1 MTFLRIADTRVR
13 ISRHFTVRL
22 MTAVVGLAAAG
33 LTTAACGG
41 GTQQGGG
48 APGGGGPGGGMPP
61 MPVKVA
67 SLAPTSVDDATEY
80 VGSVKSFASAIVK
93 PQVDGIVTRI
103 FVRSGERVKHG
114 APLVQ
119 IDPARQTATV
129 NSQDAARA
137 AQEASVAYAKQQLA
151 RAKELFAV
159 GANARQDLDQAQSNY
174 DTAVAQLN
182 SLSAR
187 VAQEKVT
194 LQYYQVVA
202 PSSGIV
208 GDVPIRVGDRV
219 TPETELTTIDQN
231 QSLEVYVNVPLE
243 RATSLKMGLPIDVLD
258 SEGNKLTSTTVSFI
272 SPRVDDQTQSVLVKG
287 LIKGG
292 DAKVR
297 SLQFVRARLT
307 WQKREGLVVPVVSVI
322 RVNGQYFVYAV
333 EEKDGKA
340 VARQRPVKLG
350 SIVADNYVV
359 LGGLQPKDRI
369 VVSGVQKLADGAPIT
384 PQA

>member
-1 MTFLRIADTRVR
+1 MTFRRLRSIYTRARVGR
-13 ISRHFTVRL
+13 DLLTPTVI
-22 MTAVVGLAAAG
+22 AAAC
-33 LTTAACGG
+33 LTAAACGG
-41 GTQQGGG
+41 GTQGGG
-48 APGGGGPGGGMPP
+48 APGGGPGGGMPP

-67 SLAPTSVDDATEY
+67 ALAPTAVDDASEY
-80 VGSVKSFASAIVK
+80 VGSVKSFASTVVK

-103 FVRSGERVKHG
+103 YVKSGARVKAG
-114 APLVQ
+114 APIVQ
-119 IDPARQTATV
+119 IDPRRQAATV
-129 NSQDAARA
+129 SSQDAARA
-137 AQEASVAYAKQQLA
+137 AQEANVAYAKQQLA

-159 GANARQDLDQAQSNY
+159 GANSRQDLEQAETNY
-174 DTAVAQLN
+174 NTAVAQLN
-182 SLSAR
+182 SLDAR

-202 PSSGIV
+202 PAAGIV
-208 GDVPIRVGDRV
+208 GDVPIRTGDRV
-219 TPETELTTIDQN
+219 TPDTTLTTIDQN
-231 QSLEVYVNVPLE
+231 QSLEVYVSVPLE
-243 RATSLKMGLPIDVLD
+243 RASALKMGLPIDVLD

-292 DAKVR
+292 DSKVR

-307 WQKREGLVVPVVSVI
+307 WQKREGLVVPVVSVVRI
-322 RVNGQYFVYAV
+322 NGQYFVYAV

-359 LGGLQPKDRI
+359 LGGLQPRDRI

>member
-1 MTFLRIADTRVR
+1 
-13 ISRHFTVRL
+13 
-22 MTAVVGLAAAG
+22 
-33 LTTAACGG
+33 
-41 GTQQGGG
+41 
-48 APGGGGPGGGMPP
+48 MPP

-67 SLAPTSVDDATEY
+67 SMTPTSVDDTTEY

-103 FVRSGERVKHG
+103 FVRSGERVAQG
-114 APLVQ
+114 ARLMQ

-137 AQEASVAYAKQQLA
+137 AQEASVAWAKTQLA

-159 GANARQDLDQAQSNY
+159 GANSRQDLEQAETNY
-174 DTAVAQLN
+174 NTAVAQLN
-182 SLSAR
+182 SLDAR

-194 LQYYQVVA
+194 LQYYSVVA
-202 PSSGIV
+202 PAAGIV

-219 TPETELTTIDQN
+219 TPDTTLTTIDQN
-231 QSLEVYVNVPLE
+231 QSLEVYVSVPLE
-243 RATSLKMGLPIDVLD
+243 RAASLKMGLPIDVLD

-359 LGGLQPKDRI
+359 LGGLQPKDRV

>member
-1 MTFLRIADTRVR
+1 MIPLF
-13 ISRHFTVRL
+13 SRHRVSRPLTLRSIA
-22 MTAVVGLAAAG
+22 TAGSLAGALLA
-33 LTTAACGG
+33 AACGG
-41 GTQQGGG
+41 GAQGGGPGGG
-48 APGGGGPGGGMPP
+48 APGGGFPP

-67 SLAPTSVDDATEY
+67 ALTPTPVDDATEY
-80 VGSVKSFASAIVK
+80 VGTVKSFASAIVK

-103 FVRSGERVKHG
+103 YARSGEHVKAG

-137 AQEASVAYAKQQLA
+137 AQEANVNWAKTQLA

-159 GANARQDLDQAQSNY
+159 GANARQDLEQAQSNY

-182 SLSAR
+182 SLNAR
-187 VAQEKVT
+187 VVQEKVT

-202 PSSGIV
+202 PAAGII

-219 TPETELTTIDQN
+219 TPDTTLTTIDQN

-243 RATSLKMGLPIDVLD
+243 RASALKMGLPIDVLD
-258 SEGNKLTSTTVSFI
+258 SEGNKLTSTTITFI
-272 SPRVDDQTQSVLVKG
+272 SPRVDDQTQSILVKG

-297 SLQFVRARLT
+297 SLQFVRARVV
-307 WQKREGLVVPVVSVI
+307 WQKREGLVIPVVSVI
-322 RVNGQYFVYAV
+322 RINGQYFVYAV

-340 VARQRPVKLG
+340 VARQKMVKLG

-359 LGGLQPKDRI
+359 LGGLQPKDR
-369 VVSGVQKLADGAPIT
+369 VVISGVQKLADGAPIT

>member
-1 MTFLRIADTRVR
+1 MTFIRLRLNSLLI
-13 ISRHFTVRL
+13 
-22 MTAVVGLAAAG
+22 
-33 LTTAACGG
+33 AACFVASACGS
-41 GTQQGGG
+41 GTQGGG

-67 SLAPTSVDDATEY
+67 TLAPTAVDDATEY
-80 VGSVKSFASAIVK
+80 VGSVKSFASAVVK

-103 FVRSGERVKHG
+103 FAKSGERVRLG
-114 APLVQ
+114 APLMQ
-119 IDPARQTATV
+119 IDPRRQAATV
-129 NSQDAARA
+129 SSQDAARA
-137 AQEASVAYAKQQLA
+137 AQEANVAYAKQQLS

-159 GANARQDLDQAQSNY
+159 GANSRQDLEQAQTNF

-182 SLSAR
+182 SLDAR

-202 PSSGIV
+202 PAAGIV

-219 TPETELTTIDQN
+219 TPDTTLTTVDQN
-231 QSLEVYVNVPLE
+231 QSLEVYVSVPLE
-243 RATSLKMGLPIDVLD
+243 KASQLKMGLPIDVLD
-258 SEGNKLTSTTVSFI
+258 SEGNKLTSTTVTFI

-287 LIKGG
+287 LIKG

-297 SLQFVRARLT
+297 SLQFVRARIT
-307 WQKREGLVVPVVSVI
+307 WQKREGLVVPVVSVLRI
-322 RVNGQYFVYAV
+322 NGQYFIYAV

-340 VARQRPVKLG
+340 VARQRAVKLG
-350 SIVADNYVV
+350 SIVNDNYVV
-359 LGGLQPKDRI
+359 LGGLQAKDRI

>member
-1 MTFLRIADTRVR
+1 MTFRRLRSIYTRARVGR
-13 ISRHFTVRL
+13 DLLTPTVI
-22 MTAVVGLAAAG
+22 AAAC
-33 LTTAACGG
+33 LTAAACGG
-41 GTQQGGG
+41 GTQGGG
-48 APGGGGPGGGMPP
+48 APGGGPGGGMPP

-67 SLAPTSVDDATEY
+67 ALAPTAVDDASEY
-80 VGSVKSFASAIVK
+80 VGSVKSFASTVVK

-103 FVRSGERVKHG
+103 YVRSGARVKAG
-114 APLVQ
+114 APIVQ
-119 IDPARQTATV
+119 IDPRRQAATV
-129 NSQDAARA
+129 SSQDAARA
-137 AQEASVAYAKQQLA
+137 AQEANVAYAKQQLA

-159 GANARQDLDQAQSNY
+159 GANSRQDLEQAETNY
-174 DTAVAQLN
+174 NTAVAQLN
-182 SLSAR
+182 SLDAR

-202 PSSGIV
+202 PAAGIV
-208 GDVPIRVGDRV
+208 GDVPIRTGDRV
-219 TPETELTTIDQN
+219 TPDTTLTTIDQN
-231 QSLEVYVNVPLE
+231 QSLEVYVSVPLE
-243 RATSLKMGLPIDVLD
+243 RASALKMGLPIDVLD

-292 DAKVR
+292 DSKVR

-307 WQKREGLVVPVVSVI
+307 WQKREGLVVPVVSVVRI
-322 RVNGQYFVYAV
+322 NGQYFVYAV

-359 LGGLQPKDRI
+359 LGGLQPRDRI